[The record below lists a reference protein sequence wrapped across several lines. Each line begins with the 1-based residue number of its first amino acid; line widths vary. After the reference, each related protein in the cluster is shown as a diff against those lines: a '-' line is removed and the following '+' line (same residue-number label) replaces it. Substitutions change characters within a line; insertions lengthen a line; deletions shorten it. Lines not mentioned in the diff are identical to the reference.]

1 MLSIKDP
8 FTFEFLGLDAREAVS
23 ESDLEQA
30 LMDHLQEFMLELG
43 EGFCFEARQK
53 RIIIDDK
60 YYFIDLVFITGF
72 YIVMLS
78 LNLRMMNSDTRI

>member
-1 MLSIKDP
+1 M
-8 FTFEFLGLDAREAVS
+8 S

-53 RIIIDDK
+53 R
-60 YYFIDLVFITGF
+60 
-72 YIVMLS
+72 
-78 LNLRMMNSDTRI
+78 RINEKSTMV

>member
-1 MLSIKDP
+1 M
-8 FTFEFLGLDAREAVS
+8 S